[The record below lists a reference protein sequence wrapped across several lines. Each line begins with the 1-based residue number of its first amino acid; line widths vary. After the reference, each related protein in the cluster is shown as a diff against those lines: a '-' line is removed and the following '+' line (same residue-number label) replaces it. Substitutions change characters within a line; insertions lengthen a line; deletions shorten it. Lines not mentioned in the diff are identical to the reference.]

1 MRRRPPR
8 SKRTDTLFPY
18 TTLVRSDRAVLGA
31 GVERAEIALDGAV
44 ERRGRSAATGD
55 EAGAERLIADV
66 VTDGHVDVALEIQR
80 LAGLL
85 HRALDE
91 VAGGRGVECAVG
103 RAGGDNEPRAVL
115 ELAHEH
121 RRLAPFGRRLHRPRT
136 RTGVALAKTAP

>member
-66 VTDGHVDVALEIQR
+66 VTDGHVDVALERQR
-80 LAGLL
+80 LAGPL

-91 VAGGRGVECAVG
+91 VAGGKGVECDVG
-103 RAGGDNEPRAVL
+103 RVGGDHEPRVVL
-115 ELAHEH
+115 ELAHEP
-121 RRLAPFGRRLHRPRT
+121 RPLGPAGPRPPRPPAPSGCPPAQL
-136 RTGVALAKTAP
+136 